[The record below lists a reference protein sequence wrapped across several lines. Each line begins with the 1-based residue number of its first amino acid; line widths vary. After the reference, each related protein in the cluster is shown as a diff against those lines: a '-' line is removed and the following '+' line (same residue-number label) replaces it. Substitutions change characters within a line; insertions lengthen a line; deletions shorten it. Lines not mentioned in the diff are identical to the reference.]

1 MNERGIV
8 TRIDGERAEVM
19 GACAP
24 LQCFTCAACSAKE
37 KQQVFRAVNRTG
49 QALHQGDTVEA
60 YVPTG
65 KAIRSAFA
73 LLILPLLLFFPFYL
87 APRLLLANGASEEMM
102 AVSGMAGIAAG
113 ILINI
118 GRARWKKT
126 QEMPEIV
133 RILD

>member
-1 MNERGIV
+1 MNERGII

-24 LQCFTCAACSAKE
+24 LQCSTCAGCSAKE
-37 KQQVFRAVNRTG
+37 KRQVFRAVNRTG
-49 QALHQGDTVEA
+49 RALHQGDTVEV

-65 KAIRSAFA
+65 KAIRCAFA
-73 LLILPLLLFFPFYL
+73 LLVFPLLLFFPFYL
-87 APRLLLANGASEEMM
+87 APRLLANGASEEIM
-102 AVSGMAGIAAG
+102 AVSGMAGIAVG